1 MIWAESNKREE
12 GSTFYC
18 VIPYPNNRID
28 PNEDKSDK
36 KKINILFVDDEEGC
50 RIAGRMI
57 LENIGYNVK
66 LFSSGMDLMD
76 YLEYTDKS
84 VDIILL
90 DMIMPDIEGVEIVK
104 QLREQSR
111 YKKTPIILQ
120 TGIKYDSDL
129 IELQKFYPLGYISK
143 PYNKQELQEEIE
155 KYLISEKQ

>member
-1 MIWAESNKREE
+1 
-12 GSTFYC
+12 
-18 VIPYPNNRID
+18 
-28 PNEDKSDK
+28 
-36 KKINILFVDDEEGC
+36 
-50 RIAGRMI
+50 
-57 LENIGYNVK
+57 
-66 LFSSGMDLMD
+66 MDLMD